1 MLPSLFGGHDIN
13 AEEVNEGRDTNIKL
27 DEVRTY
33 IITEEYMNVNDNKFE
48 EEMTDTIKE
57 EMTCIIEEEG
67 K

>member
-1 MLPSLFGGHDIN
+1 VGRKFGGHDIN